1 MMIMFSMGVMN
12 ACIPWDE
19 FPVPDYSCNKGVIY
33 DNLPYYESK
42 ESVHSDYIC
51 AVHFQKK

>member
-1 MMIMFSMGVMN
+1 MN

-33 DNLPYYESK
+33 DNLPYYESE